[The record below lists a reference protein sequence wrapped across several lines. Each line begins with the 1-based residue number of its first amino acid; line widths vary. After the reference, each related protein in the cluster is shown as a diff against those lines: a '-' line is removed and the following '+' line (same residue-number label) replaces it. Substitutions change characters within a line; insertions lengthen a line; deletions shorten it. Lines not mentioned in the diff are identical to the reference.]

1 MTEQKVALEIRDRSL
16 TKLAGNSY
24 GRKLF
29 SEQVDGKIDLDQPFT
44 IEFPEQID
52 YLASS
57 FIQGFF
63 GKIYTVIGREGMEK
77 NFDIIAPKIDN
88 PKKVILDR
96 LMLMQR
102 TVQ

>member
-1 MTEQKVALEIRDRSL
+1 MCIRDR
-16 TKLAGNSY
+16 
-24 GRKLF
+24 
-29 SEQVDGKIDLDQPFT
+29 IDLDQPFT

-63 GKIYTVIGREGMEK
+63 GKIYTEIGREGMEK

-96 LMLMQR
+96 LMLM
-102 TVQ
+102 

>member
-1 MTEQKVALEIRDRSL
+1 MIEQRIALEIKDKSL

-29 SEQVDGKIDLDQPFT
+29 NEQVNGKIDLEQPFV

-63 GKIYTVIGREGMEK
+63 GKIYTEIGREGMEK
-77 NFDIIAPKIDN
+77 NFDIIAPKIYS
-88 PKKVILDR
+88 PKRAVLNR
-96 LMLMQR
+96 LMLM
-102 TVQ
+102 

>member
-63 GKIYTVIGREGMEK
+63 GKIYTEIGREGSEK

-96 LMLMQR
+96 LMLM
-102 TVQ
+102 

>member
-1 MTEQKVALEIRDRSL
+1 MSKQVIPLEIKDRSL

-29 SEQVDGKIDLDQPFT
+29 DAQVDGQIDLNEPFT
-44 IEFPEQID
+44 IVFPEQSD

-63 GKIYTVIGREGMEK
+63 GK
-77 NFDIIAPKIDN
+77 N
-88 PKKVILDR
+88 
-96 LMLMQR
+96 
-102 TVQ
+102 

>member
-63 GKIYTVIGREGMEK
+63 GKIYTEIGREGMEK

-96 LMLMQR
+96 
-102 TVQ
+102 

>member
-16 TKLAGNSY
+16 TKLSGNSY

-63 GKIYTVIGREGMEK
+63 GKIYTEIGREGMEK

-96 LMLMQR
+96 LMLM
-102 TVQ
+102 

>member
-1 MTEQKVALEIRDRSL
+1 MIEQRIALEIKDKSL

-29 SEQVDGKIDLDQPFT
+29 NEQVNGKIDLEQPFV

-57 FIQGFF
+57 FIQGFL
-63 GKIYTVIGREGMEK
+63 GKSILKSGGKEWKRTSILLLPKSTV
-77 NFDIIAPKIDN
+77 PKS
-88 PKKVILDR
+88 R
-96 LMLMQR
+96 S
-102 TVQ
+102 

>member
-63 GKIYTVIGREGMEK
+63 GKIYTEIGREGMEK
-77 NFDIIAPKIDN
+77 NFDIIAPRIDN

-96 LMLMQR
+96 LMLM
-102 TVQ
+102 

>member
-1 MTEQKVALEIRDRSL
+1 MTEQRIALEIKDKSL

-29 SEQVDGKIDLDQPFT
+29 NEQVNGKIDLEQPFV

-63 GKIYTVIGREGMEK
+63 GKIYTGGKEWKRTSILLL
-77 NFDIIAPKIDN
+77 PKSTVPKEPFLID
-88 PKKVILDR
+88 
-96 LMLMQR
+96 
-102 TVQ
+102 

>member
-29 SEQVDGKIDLDQPFT
+29 SEQVDGKIDLEQPFV

-63 GKIYTVIGREGMEK
+63 GKIYTEIGREGMEK

-88 PKKVILDR
+88 PKKAILDR
-96 LMLMQR
+96 LMLM
-102 TVQ
+102 

>member
-63 GKIYTVIGREGMEK
+63 GKIYTEIGREGMEK

-96 LMLMQR
+96 LMLM
-102 TVQ
+102 

>member
-1 MTEQKVALEIRDRSL
+1 MSKQVISLEIKDRSL

-29 SEQVDGKIDLDQPFT
+29 DWQVYGRIDLNEPFT
-44 IEFPEQID
+44 IVFPEQID

-63 GKIYTVIGREGMEK
+63 GKIYTEIGREEMEK
-77 NFDIIAPKIDN
+77 NFDVVVSKISN
-88 PKKVILDR
+88 PKKTILDR
-96 LMLMQR
+96 LMLM
-102 TVQ
+102 

>member
-1 MTEQKVALEIRDRSL
+1 MTNQKIFLEIKDKSL

-29 SEQVDGKIDLDQPFT
+29 DDQVDGRIDLNQPFV
-44 IEFPEQID
+44 IVLPEQID

-63 GKIYTVIGREGMEK
+63 GKIYTEIGREGMEK
-77 NFDIIAPKIDN
+77 NFDIVVQKISN
-88 PKKVILDR
+88 PKKAILDR
-96 LMLMQR
+96 LMLM
-102 TVQ
+102 

>member
-1 MTEQKVALEIRDRSL
+1 MPLSSNLSVVLEIRDRSL

-63 GKIYTVIGREGMEK
+63 GKIYTEIGREGMEK

-96 LMLMQR
+96 LMLM
-102 TVQ
+102 

>member
-1 MTEQKVALEIRDRSL
+1 MKEQELFLEIKDKSL

-29 SEQVDGKIDLDQPFT
+29 DAQVDGKIDLNQPFV
-44 IEFPEQID
+44 IVFPDQID

-63 GKIYTVIGREGMEK
+63 GKIYTEIGREGMEK
-77 NFDIIAPKIDN
+77 NFNIVVPKISN
-88 PKKVILDR
+88 PKKAILDR
-96 LMLMQR
+96 LMLM
-102 TVQ
+102 

>member
-63 GKIYTVIGREGMEK
+63 GKIYTEIGREGMDK
-77 NFDIIAPKIDN
+77 NIDIIAPKIDN
-88 PKKVILDR
+88 PIKVILDR
-96 LMLMQR
+96 LMLM
-102 TVQ
+102 

>member
-24 GRKLF
+24 DRKLF

-63 GKIYTVIGREGMEK
+63 GKIYTEIGREGMEK

-96 LMLMQR
+96 LMLM
-102 TVQ
+102 

>member
-1 MTEQKVALEIRDRSL
+1 MSKQVISLEIKDRSL

-29 SEQVDGKIDLDQPFT
+29 DAQVDGRIDLNEPFT
-44 IEFPEQID
+44 IVFLDQMD

-63 GKIYTVIGREGMEK
+63 GKIYTEIGREGMEK
-77 NFDIIAPKIDN
+77 NFDVVVSKISN
-88 PKKVILDR
+88 PKKTILDR
-96 LMLMQR
+96 LMLM
-102 TVQ
+102 

>member
-1 MTEQKVALEIRDRSL
+1 MTEQKVAREIRDRSL

-29 SEQVDGKIDLDQPFT
+29 SEQVDGKINLDQPFT

-63 GKIYTVIGREGMEK
+63 GKIYTEIGREGMEK

-96 LMLMQR
+96 LMLM
-102 TVQ
+102 

>member
-1 MTEQKVALEIRDRSL
+1 MTEQKIALEIRDRSL

-63 GKIYTVIGREGMEK
+63 GKIYTEIGREGMEK

-96 LMLMQR
+96 LMLM
-102 TVQ
+102 

>member
-1 MTEQKVALEIRDRSL
+1 MIEQRIALEIKDKSL

-29 SEQVDGKIDLDQPFT
+29 NEQVNGKIDLEQPFV
-44 IEFPEQID
+44 IEFPD

-63 GKIYTVIGREGMEK
+63 GKIYTEIGREGMEK
-77 NFDIIAPKIDN
+77 NFDIIAPKIDS
-88 PKKVILDR
+88 PKRAVLNR
-96 LMLMQR
+96 LMLM
-102 TVQ
+102 

>member
-57 FIQGFF
+57 FIQGSF
-63 GKIYTVIGREGMEK
+63 GKIYTEIGREGMEK

-96 LMLMQR
+96 LMLM
-102 TVQ
+102 

>member
-1 MTEQKVALEIRDRSL
+1 MSKQVIPLEIKDRSL

-29 SEQVDGKIDLDQPFT
+29 DAQVDGQIDLNEPFT
-44 IEFPEQID
+44 IVFPEQID

-63 GKIYTVIGREGMEK
+63 GKIYTEIGREGMEK
-77 NFDIIAPKIDN
+77 
-88 PKKVILDR
+88 ILMSLPPRFPILKNHSGSSNAD
-96 LMLMQR
+96 
-102 TVQ
+102 VKDV

>member
-63 GKIYTVIGREGMEK
+63 GKIYTEIGREGMEK
-77 NFDIIAPKIDN
+77 ISTSSLQKSTI
-88 PKKVILDR
+88 PKKLSSID
-96 LMLMQR
+96 
-102 TVQ
+102 